1 MYTIGKKRECVDFYE
16 YYKDL
21 QPVKDK
27 RVWTWIESSLLL
39 FSLIFNE
46 LNEKDNSE
54 NCIEI
59 VKEAFTLGNDLV
71 VSVNNKARERRM
83 NGELLSTEKVDISI
97 QQKESDDELTYRII
111 LLKELIYIK
120 ALSYSDNMTK
130 EKVNKAIDANI
141 LALKNLL

>member
-1 MYTIGKKRECVDFYE
+1 
-16 YYKDL
+16 
-21 QPVKDK
+21 
-27 RVWTWIESSLLL
+27 
-39 FSLIFNE
+39 
-46 LNEKDNSE
+46 
-54 NCIEI
+54 
-59 VKEAFTLGNDLV
+59 
-71 VSVNNKARERRM
+71 M